1 MSLFGGGE
9 SGAGALRARLAES
22 EILLAPGCYDA
33 FSARLVEQA
42 GFEATFLGG
51 FSSSA
56 SRLGLPDTG
65 LLSYGESVSHGRDVC
80 AAVSIPVLGDA
91 DTGYGNAANV
101 QRSVLG
107 YARAGFA
114 SLMIED
120 QVWPKRCG
128 HLAGK
133 QTVDRSE
140 ALGRIRAAVEARDR
154 AEVDIL
160 ILARTDAAATD
171 GMDEALRRVEAFV
184 NLGADLTFVEA
195 PRSEEDMRRYCE
207 SIPGPKLANLVEDG
221 RTPWLSAAE
230 LEEIGYSLVAYPV
243 SLLLAGA
250 HSMQES
256 LEALR
261 AGDQTERR
269 VSFEELQ
276 RIVGFDEY
284 RKLEERF
291 EDEE

>member
-1 MSLFGGGE
+1 M
-9 SGAGALRARLAES
+9 
-22 EILLAPGCYDA
+22 
-33 FSARLVEQA
+33 
-42 GFEATFLGG
+42 FLGG

-65 LLSYGESVSHGRDVC
+65 LLSYGEAVSHGRDVC
-80 AAVSIPVLGDA
+80 SAVTIPVLGDA

-128 HLAGK
+128 HIVGK
-133 QTVDRSE
+133 QTVDRDE
-140 ALGRIRAAVEARDR
+140 ALKRIRAAVDARDR
-154 AEVDIL
+154 AEIDIL
-160 ILARTDAAATD
+160 ILARTDAVATE
-171 GMDEALRRVEAFV
+171 GMDEALRRVEAFAS
-184 NLGADLTFVEA
+184 LGADLTFVEA

-207 SIPGPKLANLVEDG
+207 SVPGPKLANMVEDG
-221 RTPWLSAAE
+221 QTPWLSPAA
-230 LEEIGYSLVAYPV
+230 LQEIGYSLVAYPV

-250 HSMQES
+250 HSMIET

-261 AGDQTERR
+261 AGDQAKRR

-276 RIVGFDEY
+276 KMVGFDEY
-284 RKLEERF
+284 RKLEARF
-291 EDEE
+291 EDEGEVS